1 MVPKREE
8 PLYTENCLVIYKSY
22 TNFALSIIETT
33 PNDLMTQKRVVETK
47 KYINMTHYE
56 DFVDDSNMF
65 EEDFVDDCNL
75 FGEEDFVDDCNLFEE
90 DFVDDSNLFEE
101 EDFVDDCNLFEEDFV
116 DDCNMFEEER
126 TYECYN
132 GSYAQDVEGWSD
144 QDIDDVFDGDPD
156 AYWNID

>member
-56 DFVDDSNMF
+56 DFVNDDNLF
-65 EEDFVDDCNL
+65 EEDFVNDD
-75 FGEEDFVDDCNLFEE
+75 NLFEE
-90 DFVDDSNLFEE
+90 DFVDDS
-101 EDFVDDCNLFEEDFV
+101 NLFEEDFV

-144 QDIDDVFDGDPD
+144 QDIDDVFDGNPD

>member
-56 DFVDDSNMF
+56 DFVNDD
-65 EEDFVDDCNL
+65 
-75 FGEEDFVDDCNLFEE
+75 NLFEE
-90 DFVDDSNLFEE
+90 DFVDDYNL
-101 EDFVDDCNLFEEDFV
+101 
-116 DDCNMFEEER
+116 FEEER

-132 GSYAQDVEGWSD
+132 GSYAQEVEGWSD